1 MPMRPALVLLAS
13 LISSGCASST
23 APLEAR
29 VHDLELQVAELR
41 GEVKAQANTDV
52 MALRAGLS
60 GSPCA
65 RTLPAPSI
73 PDVAQ
78 MTTAVPFDLGQTS
91 KQGGD
96 RITITE
102 VRGTRGDFALGG
114 SYIVRGEYTL
124 ASADQA
130 DLAFNITAIDPADGC
145 GYTNPRQHQRVTRG
159 TGTFEVANTL
169 TIRGYPHVTLYVRGS
184 GTSGVYFGKGEF
196 LQP

>member
-1 MPMRPALVLLAS
+1 
-13 LISSGCASST
+13 
-23 APLEAR
+23 
-29 VHDLELQVAELR
+29 VAELR
-41 GEVKAQANTDV
+41 GEVKAQANTNAL
-52 MALRAGLS
+52 ALRAGPL
-60 GSPCA
+60 GSCT

-91 KQGGD
+91 KEGGD

-114 SYIVRGEYTL
+114 SYVVRGEYTL
-124 ASADQA
+124 ASADEA
-130 DLAFNITAIDPADGC
+130 DLAFNVTAIDRADAC
-145 GYTNPRQHQRVTRG
+145 GYTSPRQHQRVTRG

-169 TIRGYPHVTLYVRGS
+169 TIRGYPHVTLYVRGE

-196 LQP
+196 LAR